1 MQNPMHV
8 EREQEEACLKGVLEA
23 VEDVERCAEALR
35 TAEEAANL
43 HDDHNAGDVD
53 RINRE
58 VGERLLSFPAYQIHS
73 IVT

>member
-8 EREQEEACLKGVLEA
+8 AHEQEEACLKSVLEA

-35 TAEEAANL
+35 AAEEAASS
-43 HDDHNAGDVD
+43 HADQNAGAVD

-58 VGERLLSFPAYQIHS
+58 VGMY
-73 IVT
+73 T